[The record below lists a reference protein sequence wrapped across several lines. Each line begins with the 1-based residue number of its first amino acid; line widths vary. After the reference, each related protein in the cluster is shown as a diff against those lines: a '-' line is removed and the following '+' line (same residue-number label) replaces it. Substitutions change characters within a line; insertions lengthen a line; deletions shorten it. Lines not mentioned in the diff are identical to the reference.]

1 MTFKPSQS
9 SLRDAS
15 SPEGGALFTLTGR
28 IIKAPPLGELDATN
42 GSGLRG
48 FYTSISFPS
57 SNEQMPL

>member
-1 MTFKPSQS
+1 MTFEPSQS

-15 SPEGGALFTLTGR
+15 SPEG
-28 IIKAPPLGELDATN
+28 GELDATN

-57 SNEQMPL
+57 SSEQMPL